1 MIFERDFDTPLP
13 NEEDSEEFEE
23 FSLDTP
29 FGGRSSTMPG
39 RIISCFNASA
49 RLCVSFCH
57 FNSASTLTHGENLAG
72 ILSEIVQSIYAV
84 RPGSS
89 RHAESTIL
97 EGVLDKWYHDL
108 PDHLRFDPGS
118 SSPSSRQQT
127 PLPNVLTLHMQ
138 YWCVVLLLHRPL

>member
-57 FNSASTLTHGENLAG
+57 FNSASTLTHGEK
-72 ILSEIVQSIYAV
+72 SSWYPQRDCPIYLRGA
-84 RPGSS
+84 PW
-89 RHAESTIL
+89 L
-97 EGVLDKWYHDL
+97 E
-108 PDHLRFDPGS
+108 
-118 SSPSSRQQT
+118 
-127 PLPNVLTLHMQ
+127 
-138 YWCVVLLLHRPL
+138 